1 MFDIEK
7 GDIVAIIK
15 PVFIDFPG
23 GAWSSHFVDKKVY
36 YKAIERSNNS
46 GNFRAVD
53 KLGRLNWINRLDVI
67 SINRKDIEL

>member
-36 YKAIERSNNS
+36 
-46 GNFRAVD
+46 
-53 KLGRLNWINRLDVI
+53 
-67 SINRKDIEL
+67 